1 MTVKNK
7 DSITSRGDMTVGA
20 LVSECSH
27 VRFLPETGIE
37 AALSAMGQKGK
48 RVGGVID
55 TSGKC
60 LGIVTRAG
68 LLGQLVVDQSLK
80 TGHHGKPAAEC
91 GLSVADAM
99 ICNPAFLPSELGIA
113 DALAIMGEYGA
124 QAMPVLSEG
133 GKLVGIAELRDL
145 TQARRMGHN
154 TGMDEESA
162 AEFLANMIYRDA
174 LGPRDHQRVK

>member
-1 MTVKNK
+1 MTVKSK
-7 DSITSRGDMTVGA
+7 DSKTSTGDMTVGA
-20 LVSECSH
+20 LVSERRH

-48 RVGGVID
+48 RVAGVID
-55 TSGKC
+55 ASGKC

-133 GKLVGIAELRDL
+133 GKLVGIADMRDL
-145 TQARRMGHN
+145 ARAQKPPKEAGEDN
-154 TGMDEESA
+154 ESGA
-162 AEFLANMIYRDA
+162 GFLANLIYRDA
-174 LGPRDHQRVK
+174 IDQNTPPRPK